1 MTMSGVCYNVGHSDA
16 YTDSIDYMV
25 HMRNGYA
32 ACHNPYLFYFCISF
46 TCLT

>member
-1 MTMSGVCYNVGHSDA
+1 MTISGVCYNVGHSDA
-16 YTDSIDYMV
+16 HTDSTGYMV

-32 ACHNPYLFYFCISF
+32 ACHHPYPFYFCISF